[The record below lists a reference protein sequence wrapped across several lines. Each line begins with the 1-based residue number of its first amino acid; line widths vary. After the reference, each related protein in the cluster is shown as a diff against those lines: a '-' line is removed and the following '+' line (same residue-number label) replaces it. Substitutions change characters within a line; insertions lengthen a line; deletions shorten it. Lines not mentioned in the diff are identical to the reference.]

1 MSEYNDLMYRL
12 EVARAQ
18 LIIVSNQMTRHHSAL
33 MAMDEAMNAIDK
45 TVAIVGRGAIRGQA
59 YHSNKILSASQLPV
73 SL

>member
-18 LIIVSNQMTRHHSAL
+18 LTIVSNQMMRHHSAL

-45 TVAIVGRGAIRGQA
+45 TAAIVSRQKNPAHALRANQM
-59 YHSNKILSASQLPV
+59 LSAAYLPV
-73 SL
+73 AL